1 MLVSFSGLETQA
13 LRSPVPRDAS
23 INQSINQSR
32 VVSLL
37 IGFMGTCVRDS
48 SLHVFTIMQLWVLIP
63 PFGWTLTL
71 WITLGLENPVVAGD
85 L

>member
-1 MLVSFSGLETQA
+1 MEYGLLVSFSGLETQA
-13 LRSPVPRDAS
+13 LRSPVPRDA
-23 INQSINQSR
+23 SINQSR

-48 SLHVFTIMQLWVLIP
+48 SLHVFTIMLLWVLIP